1 MTLKLMFTQQII
13 GLIIIIY
20 FLIRLY
26 LQKKQNQI
34 NSNEFYFWF
43 IFWLVAG
50 AAILLLKQIDLL
62 VRNLGFT
69 ASGIDVLLYMAV
81 VMIFYFVFRLRIR
94 MARME
99 QDITKVVRNIALKN
113 KE

>member
-1 MTLKLMFTQQII
+1 MFVQQII

-26 LQKKQNQI
+26 SQKKQKQI
-34 NSNEFYFWF
+34 NANEFYFWL
-43 IFWLVAG
+43 IFWIIAG

-69 ASGIDVLLYMAV
+69 ASGIDVLLYLAV
-81 VMIFYFVFRLRIR
+81 VMLFYFVFRLRIR

-99 QDITKVVRNIALKN
+99 QDITKVVKEVAIRNEK
-113 KE
+113 